1 MMLTLSSRESV
12 LPYLIYTE
20 EWTLGVAVLRA
31 PQSYHLS
38 VPVQDAT
45 LQMHLLFQDSN
56 TKRRKILNERTDY
69 FTFMESQQFKRSTFL
84 EHGCLTLEN

>member
-1 MMLTLSSRESV
+1 MMLTLSSKESV

-56 TKRRKILNERTDY
+56 KKEEK
-69 FTFMESQQFKRSTFL
+69 FTMRELVTSLSWSHNSSKDQHSL
-84 EHGCLTLEN
+84 SMVVSL